1 MSVNEKSFFKEKF
14 VVKLTL
20 IEEIP
25 AQTETKY
32 TVVKRVVGGEK
43 IVLIAQSRINM
54 THHYKESSTL

>member
-1 MSVNEKSFFKEKF
+1 MSVNEKSFFEEKF

-54 THHYKESSTL
+54 THHYKEPSTL